1 MSSTHAYSQN
11 QIYILIHRLIHIFH
25 AYIDSQHK
33 ATQMLRGELNTR
45 SLGKTYQVQ
54 ILAPAQ
60 NRLPN
65 ALVEEME
72 GELNKFW
79 IKKN

>member
-1 MSSTHAYSQN
+1 MH
-11 QIYILIHRLIHIFH
+11 
-25 AYIDSQHK
+25 IDSQHK

-45 SLGKTYQVQ
+45 SLGKTCQVQ

-65 ALVEEME
+65 ALVEEIE